1 MSPSIWQIAIV
12 VILVLLLF
20 GAGRLPRVMGDLA
33 EGIKSFKRGIRDED
47 SADESADDLDDKTSK
62 SKTSKK

>member
-33 EGIKSFKRGIRDED
+33 EGIKSFKRGMRDED
-47 SADESADDLDDKTSK
+47 SADESADNLDDKTSK

>member
-33 EGIKSFKRGIRDED
+33 EGIKSFKRGMRDED